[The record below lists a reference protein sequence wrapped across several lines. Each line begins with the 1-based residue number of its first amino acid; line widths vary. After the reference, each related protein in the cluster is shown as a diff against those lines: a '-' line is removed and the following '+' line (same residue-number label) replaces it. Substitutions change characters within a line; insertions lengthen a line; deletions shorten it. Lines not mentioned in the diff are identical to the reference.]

1 MTETNIL
8 NQISNI
14 HEVVTNFVAQRLR
27 RFLQL
32 GMHEKNVIS
41 FAIFDVCVRLH

>member
-1 MTETNIL
+1 MTETNTL

-14 HEVVTNFVAQRLR
+14 HERVTNFVAQRLR

-32 GMHEKNVIS
+32 GMHERNAIS
-41 FAIFDVCVRLH
+41 FSVFDVCVRLH